1 MSKKKM
7 SKKKK
12 LHILLWIVAVLVIA
26 GAAGYTLFI
35 KPMMEQEEIVYR
47 ENTAQYGI
55 LQNGVTESGTVEFG
69 VTSQVYDLDL
79 STEDDDDDDDDDE
92 EEDYLKVE
100 EVYVAVGQRISEGDP
115 VYKFTQSSID
125 KVRKTLTYAKTEA
138 ADCTE

>member
-7 SKKKK
+7 SKRKK

-35 KPMMEQEEIVYR
+35 KPMMEQEEAVYR

-79 STEDDDDDDDDDE
+79 STEDDDDDDDDDFE
-92 EEDYLKVE
+92 
-100 EVYVAVGQRISEGDP
+100 
-115 VYKFTQSSID
+115 FID
-125 KVRKTLTYAKTEA
+125 L
-138 ADCTE
+138 DL

>member
-47 ENTAQYGI
+47 ENTIWHPSEWCDREWYGRI
-55 LQNGVTESGTVEFG
+55 WCNFPGV
-69 VTSQVYDLDL
+69 
-79 STEDDDDDDDDDE
+79 
-92 EEDYLKVE
+92 
-100 EVYVAVGQRISEGDP
+100 
-115 VYKFTQSSID
+115 
-125 KVRKTLTYAKTEA
+125 
-138 ADCTE
+138 